1 VQFYLLAPF
10 IAYVF
15 AIRNAWVRRI
25 VILLIIVT
33 FAALHD
39 HSPLPVTTL
48 FEFLHFFLLGFLL
61 ADLYVS
67 EVRLSLGN
75 GAALVAGLPIF
86 AGLLFIEF
94 GGSLGLTLLYLG
106 LIFSFYYMVLTTASW
121 QWCFSRLPITVIG
134 GMCYSIYLLHFA
146 IIAFVGKITL
156 KLRVTDYYVPNL
168 LMQALL
174 ILPIVLIACGLY
186 FYLIEKPCMSK
197 DWYIRLYR
205 KFFGKRALATGPALG
220 ETPVSLH
227 SDSAASIDG
236 RESTRGGSGKI
247 TSRIE

>member
-1 VQFYLLAPF
+1 MLFFVISGFILALPFANHHIRNGKKIRLKDFYLRRLTRLEPPYILALIGLFCAYMLIGKYTFSELFPSLLASLLYVHQFVFGQAPIIATVAWSLEIEVQFYLLAPF

-15 AIRNAWVRRI
+15 AIRNAWVRRM

-121 QWCFSRLPITVIG
+121 QWCF
-134 GMCYSIYLLHFA
+134 
-146 IIAFVGKITL
+146 K
-156 KLRVTDYYVPNL
+156 
-168 LMQALL
+168 
-174 ILPIVLIACGLY
+174 
-186 FYLIEKPCMSK
+186 
-197 DWYIRLYR
+197 
-205 KFFGKRALATGPALG
+205 
-220 ETPVSLH
+220 H
-227 SDSAASIDG
+227 S
-236 RESTRGGSGKI
+236 
-247 TSRIE
+247 